1 MTSKSLEEIAEMAVV
16 RIQKHRRKFRQLVSL
31 IRKRFTEQV
40 WSNRNIQTGRHNL
53 LSQGDLD
60 KLFSEYTSAK

>member
-1 MTSKSLEEIAEMAVV
+1 MAAGI
-16 RIQKHRRKFRQLVSL
+16 IQKHRRKFRQLESL

-53 LSQGDLD
+53 LTQGDLD
-60 KLFSEYTSAK
+60 KLFSEYTSARSEQENPPTD